1 MECSEQDGVHQHQA
15 DSRQTEVCDAGE
27 GVSCFVI
34 LVMVREDNGGGDDLW
49 EEDSHSSKAKF
60 RDELWR
66 EKGTGATKGTTEE
79 CH

>member
-1 MECSEQDGVHQHQA
+1 MEYTSI
-15 DSRQTEVCDAGE
+15 RQTADRPRCVTLGKASR
-27 GVSCFVI
+27 VSLYV

-66 EKGTGATKGTTEE
+66 EKGTGATKGRTEE